1 MFDDTNISA
10 ELRTAGSGWLT
21 TSGCGCV
28 LDPSFSAA
36 ASCGADR
43 AASLWCPFMRK
54 QYFQLAALSFA
65 LQAQIVFGHEVDRRL
80 LDRRS
85 LPQWGKVESASD
97 NVPKRSLLAQSGPAT
112 AAKPAPQAGATTLPA
127 PQSGTTLPAQRT
139 ETINYDN
146 WILTCREFLEGT
158 KKRTCSATVALQR
171 SETGQTVLALTV
183 QLNDQGRIT
192 ASLQTPTGVAI
203 TPGIELKFDK
213 AAARKAGFD
222 SCEPSY
228 CVANLTA
235 DSSLIRDASVSGMMT
250 VVVQSSEGKP
260 ASFEFPIK
268 GFDKAYTKM
277 TKG

>member
-1 MFDDTNISA
+1 
-10 ELRTAGSGWLT
+10 
-21 TSGCGCV
+21 
-28 LDPSFSAA
+28 
-36 ASCGADR
+36 
-43 AASLWCPFMRK
+43 MRK
-54 QYFQLAALSFA
+54 KYLHLAALSFVF
-65 LQAQIVFGHEVDRRL
+65 QAQIVFGHDVDRRV
-80 LDRRS
+80 LDQRP
-85 LPQWGKVESASD
+85 LPQRGPRESASD
-97 NVPKRSLLAQSGPAT
+97 NVPNRSLLAQSSPAT
-112 AAKPAPQAGATTLPA
+112 AAKPAPPAGAATLPA

-171 SETGQTVLALTV
+171 SETGQIVLALTV
-183 QLNDQGRIT
+183 QLNDQGRTT

-213 AAARKAGFD
+213 AAARKAAYD

-235 DSSLIRDASVSGMMT
+235 DTSLIRDASVSGMMT

-260 ASFEFPIK
+260 VSFEFPIK
-268 GFDKAYTKM
+268 GFDKAYVKM